1 MNLSMNEHKIMNH
14 LAAVAPKPSSVK
26 QLTDATKR
34 SREDIIKTLKDLSA
48 LTLLTVGTKK
58 EVWLRKAGKEFLG
71 ITQDAAAV
79 VKPAEASKTI
89 SPQHLSIIEK
99 ADLITEKTAL
109 VPEKSTSNGYNHFMD
124 ELDVL
129 SERLSNPVAKVKDKV
144 LKVNLLLDLS
154 EKMGNSAPH
163 ISAEI
168 LDIANLVDSLEE
180 VA

>member
-1 MNLSMNEHKIMNH
+1 MNH

-79 VKPAEASKTI
+79 VKPAETAKVSSPTI
-89 SPQHLSIIEK
+89 K
-99 ADLITEKTAL
+99 AVVSNPKSEILAEKTAL

-129 SERLSNPVAKVKDKV
+129 SERLSNPVTVSKVKDKV
-144 LKVNLLLDLS
+144 LKVNLLVDLS

-163 ISAEI
+163 ISAE
-168 LDIANLVDSLEE
+168 LLEIANLVDSLEE